1 MEFLIDSQSSEYVSE
16 IPIQNPPLVTIVTK
30 PGMTQTHFL
39 GALVPRLTFEVERG
53 TCVGKVKRYLWIFRI
68 VWDPQK

>member
-1 MEFLIDSQSSEYVSE
+1 MEFLTDSPSSECISE
-16 IPIQNPPLVTIVTK
+16 IQIQNPPLVTIVTK
-30 PGMTQTHFL
+30 PGITQTHF
-39 GALVPRLTFEVERG
+39 ALVPRLTFEVERG